1 MRVLL
6 TGVAGLIGSHLAEHL
21 LDRGD
26 EVVGFDN
33 FVSGSRRNI
42 AALDGRDGFAFHEG
56 DVADPWPELGTF
68 DAVLHLASPA
78 SPVDFGRIPVEIL
91 RTGSIGTFHALELAA
106 AQGAR
111 CLVASTSEVYG
122 EPLVHPQHESYF
134 GNVNPVGPRSC
145 YDEAKRFTEAATMAY
160 RRSRGT
166 DTVIIRIFNTYGPR
180 MRPDDGRV
188 VSTFVTQALAGEPIT
203 IFGVGSQTRSF
214 CYVDDLVRGIV
225 AAVESDVE
233 GPVNL
238 GNPAEFTVRE
248 VAEMVLELTGA
259 DVPIEMR
266 PLPQDD
272 PTRRRPDITTA
283 QTELGWGPTV
293 ALRDGLER
301 TVEYFRSLQA

>member
-1 MRVLL
+1 MRSLI

-42 AALDGRDGFAFHEG
+42 AALEGRAGFVFHEG
-56 DVADPWPELGTF
+56 DVADPWPDLGTF

-91 RTGSIGTFHALELAA
+91 RTGSLGTFHALELAA

-160 RRSRGT
+160 RRSRGA

-225 AAVESDVE
+225 AAVESDLE

-272 PTRRRPDITTA
+272 PTRRRPDIGTA
-283 QTELGWGPTV
+283 QSELGWGPTV
-293 ALRDGLER
+293 ALRDGLQR
-301 TVEYFRSLQA
+301 TVDYFRSLQA

>member
-1 MRVLL
+1 MRSLI

-26 EVVGFDN
+26 EVVGFDI

-42 AALDGRDGFAFHEG
+42 AALEGRAGFVFHEG
-56 DVADPWPELGTF
+56 DVADPWPDLGTF

-91 RTGSIGTFHALELAA
+91 RTGSLGTFHALELAA

-160 RRSRGT
+160 RRSRGA

-225 AAVESDVE
+225 AAVESDLE

-272 PTRRRPDITTA
+272 PTRRRPDIGTA

-293 ALRDGLER
+293 ALRDGLQR
-301 TVEYFRSLQA
+301 TVDYFRSLQA

>member
-6 TGVAGLIGSHLAEHL
+6 TGVAGLVGSHLAEHL

-42 AALDGRDGFAFHEG
+42 SAMEGRDGFAFHEG
-56 DVADPWPELGTF
+56 DVADPWPDLGTF

-78 SPVDFGRIPVEIL
+78 SPVDFSRIPVEIL
-91 RTGSIGTFHALELAA
+91 RTGSLGTFHALELAA

-122 EPLVHPQHESYF
+122 EPQIHPQHESYF

-160 RRSRGT
+160 RRSRGA

-188 VSTFVTQALAGEPIT
+188 VSTFVTQALAGEPIS

-225 AAVESDVE
+225 AAVESDIE

-248 VAEMVLELTGA
+248 LAEMVLELTGA
-259 DVPIEMR
+259 DVPIEMH

-272 PTRRRPDITTA
+272 PTRRRPDITLA

-301 TVEYFRSLQA
+301 TIDYFRTLQG

>member
-1 MRVLL
+1 VRVLL
-6 TGVAGLIGSHLAEHL
+6 TGVAGLIGSHLAEQL

-42 AALDGRDGFAFHEG
+42 GALEGRDGFAFHEG
-56 DVADPWPELGTF
+56 DVADPWPDLGTF

-91 RTGSIGTFHALELAA
+91 RTGSLGTFHALELAA

-225 AAVESDVE
+225 AAVESGVE

-283 QTELGWGPTV
+283 QSELGWAPTV
-293 ALRDGLER
+293 ALRDGLGR
-301 TVEYFRSLQA
+301 TIEYFRSLQA

>member
-42 AALDGRDGFAFHEG
+42 AALDGRDGFGFHEG
-56 DVADPWPELGTF
+56 DVADPWPDLGSF

-91 RTGSIGTFHALELAA
+91 RTGSLGTFHALELAA

-160 RRSRGT
+160 RRSRGA

-188 VSTFVTQALAGEPIT
+188 VSTFVSQALAGEPIT

-283 QTELGWGPTV
+283 QTALGWQPQV
-293 ALRDGLER
+293 PLREGLAR
-301 TVEYFRSLQA
+301 TVEYFRSRPA

>member
-1 MRVLL
+1 VKVLL

-42 AALDGRDGFAFHEG
+42 AELEGRAGFAFHEG
-56 DVADPWPELGTF
+56 DVADPWPDLGTF

-91 RTGSIGTFHALELAA
+91 RTGSLGTFHALELAA

-160 RRSRGT
+160 RRSRGA

-188 VSTFVTQALAGEPIT
+188 VSTFVSQALAGEPIT

-283 QTELGWGPTV
+283 QTQLGWGPTV
-293 ALRDGLER
+293 PLRDGLAR
-301 TVEYFRSLQA
+301 TVDYFRSLQD

>member
-1 MRVLL
+1 
-6 TGVAGLIGSHLAEHL
+6 VAGLIGSHLGEHL
-21 LDRGD
+21 LERGD

-42 AALDGRDGFAFHEG
+42 AALEGREGFAFHEG
-56 DVADPWPELGTF
+56 DVADPWPDLGTF

-91 RTGSIGTFHALELAA
+91 RTGSLGTFHALELAA

-145 YDEAKRFTEAATMAY
+145 YDEAKRFTEAAAMAY
-160 RRSRGT
+160 RRSRGA

-188 VSTFVTQALAGEPIT
+188 VSTFVTQALAGQPIT

-214 CYVDDLVRGIV
+214 CYVDDLVSGIV

-248 VAEMVLELTGA
+248 VAEMVLEITGA

-301 TVEYFRSLQA
+301 TVDYFRSLQP

>member
-1 MRVLL
+1 M
-6 TGVAGLIGSHLAEHL
+6 
-21 LDRGD
+21 
-26 EVVGFDN
+26 
-33 FVSGSRRNI
+33 
-42 AALDGRDGFAFHEG
+42 
-56 DVADPWPELGTF
+56 
-68 DAVLHLASPA
+68 
-78 SPVDFGRIPVEIL
+78 
-91 RTGSIGTFHALELAA
+91 
-106 AQGAR
+106 
-111 CLVASTSEVYG
+111 ASTSEVYG

-160 RRSRGT
+160 RRSRGA

-225 AAVESDVE
+225 AAAESGIE

-248 VAEMVLELTGA
+248 LAEMVLELTGA

-283 QTELGWGPTV
+283 QTELGWEPTV
-293 ALRDGLER
+293 PLRDGLER
-301 TVEYFRSLQA
+301 TVEYFRALQG

>member
-1 MRVLL
+1 MKVLL

-42 AALDGRDGFAFHEG
+42 AELEGRAGFAFHEG
-56 DVADPWPELGTF
+56 DVADPWPDLGTF

-91 RTGSIGTFHALELAA
+91 RTGSLGTFHALELAA

-160 RRSRGT
+160 RRSRGA

-188 VSTFVTQALAGEPIT
+188 VSTFVSQALAGEPIT

-283 QTELGWGPTV
+283 QTQLGWGPTV
-293 ALRDGLER
+293 PLRDGLAR
-301 TVEYFRSLQA
+301 TVDYFRSLQG

>member
-1 MRVLL
+1 MKVLL

-21 LDRGD
+21 LARGD

-42 AALDGRDGFAFHEG
+42 AELEGRDGFRFHEG
-56 DVADPWPELGTF
+56 DVADPWPDLGTF
-68 DAVLHLASPA
+68 DTVLHLASPA

-91 RTGSIGTFHALELAA
+91 RTGSLGTFHALELAS

-188 VSTFVTQALAGEPIT
+188 VSTFVSQALAGEPIT

-283 QTELGWGPTV
+283 QTQLGWGPTV
-293 ALRDGLER
+293 PLRDGLAR
-301 TVEYFRSLQA
+301 TVDYFRSLQG